1 MALFGG
7 ESKEEKQERKVQ
19 AILDKYGLQELSDP
33 RDIAS
38 VKAIAQKL
46 AGNNLITAGTA
57 MAGLPQDTAKLTL
70 LQSIVEQNWI
80 IIRQLDK
87 LNSK

>member
-1 MALFGG
+1 MALFSG

-33 RDIAS
+33 RDIEA
-38 VKAIAQKL
+38 VRTIATALMGNKL
-46 AGNNLITAGTA
+46 IEVGTA
-57 MAGLPQDTAKLTL
+57 LSGTGPDVAKMSYLRA
-70 LQSIVEQNWI
+70 IVEQNWI

>member
-7 ESKEEKQERKVQ
+7 ETKEEKQEKKVH
-19 AILDKYGLQELSDP
+19 ALLDKYGLQELSDP
-33 RDIAS
+33 RDIEA
-38 VKAIAQKL
+38 VRTIATAL
-46 AGNNLITAGTA
+46 MGNKMIEVGTA
-57 MAGLPQDTAKLTL
+57 LSGTGPDVAKLSYL
-70 LQSIVEQNWI
+70 RAIVEQNWI

>member
-38 VKAIAQKL
+38 IKAIAQKL

-57 MAGLPQDTAKLTL
+57 MAGMPQDVAKLTL

>member
-1 MALFGG
+1 MGLFGG

-19 AILDKYGLQELSDP
+19 AILEKYGLQELSDP

-38 VKAIAQKL
+38 VKSIAQKL

-57 MAGLPQDTAKLTL
+57 MAGLPQDVAKLTL